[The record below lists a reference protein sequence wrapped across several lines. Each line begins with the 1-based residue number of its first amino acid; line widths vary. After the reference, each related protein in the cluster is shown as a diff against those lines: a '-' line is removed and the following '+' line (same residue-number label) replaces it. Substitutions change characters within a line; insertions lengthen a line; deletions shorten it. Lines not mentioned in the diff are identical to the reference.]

1 MLRKTLTIVL
11 ATSLILVLSIP
22 AIAGSSSNANSNSQ
36 AAGTA
41 LIDQSGQNN
50 ISESMERGFVNPGGV
65 GYGPVINYYGKP
77 LPTAQFRPV
86 ETLLMYGGWFSEGT
100 LEKIVSKSSD
110 TIAECE
116 VVNDARYV
124 PRAKADPNG
133 TRWIRVIATVAVQEN
148 HGLVGYVTS
157 EADDRK
163 TSMLEVV
170 AQAALDALRSGA
182 DILQVVAQGAA
193 RDTETSGWGI
203 GFNTTV
209 AKMFDGDNGSGVASG
224 GTGYS
229 KAWAGMRD
237 KPWIQANAL
246 VSPVPVWKDL
256 DAAKPEKKAE
266 VKKAAPEKKAEAKK
280 VEKKAEAKK
289 AAPVVEQ
296 TGNHKNKG

>member
-1 MLRKTLTIVL
+1 MKKLLTIVS
-11 ATSLILVLSIP
+11 AISLVLFLTVP
-22 AIAGSSSNANSNSQ
+22 AMALLDDNSTNANAVVGEVGAS
-36 AAGTA
+36 
-41 LIDQSGQNN
+41 IDDHSTNN
-50 ISESMERGFVNPGGV
+50 NTSEAMDRAFPVPGGV
-65 GYGPVINYYGKP
+65 NFGPVINYFGKP

-110 TIAECE
+110 TITECE
-116 VVNDARYV
+116 VVNGAKYV

-133 TRWIRVIATVAVQEN
+133 TRWIRIIATTAVQEK

-182 DILQVVAQGAA
+182 DILQVTAQGAA

-203 GFNTTV
+203 GFNTTA
-209 AKMFDGDNGSGVASG
+209 AKMFDGDNVSGVASG

-229 KAWAGMRD
+229 SAWAGMRD

-246 VSPVPVWKDL
+246 VSPEPVWKDL
-256 DAAKPEKKAE
+256 EAAKPEKKAE
-266 VKKAAPEKKAEAKK
+266 KPAAEKPAVKVAKPAAETPVKVVKAPEK
-280 VEKKAEAKK
+280 
-289 AAPVVEQ
+289 Q
-296 TGNHKNKG
+296 TGNHVSN

>member
-1 MLRKTLTIVL
+1 MKKLLTILGLV
-11 ATSLILVLSIP
+11 TLIAAFSVP
-22 AIAGSSSNANSNSQ
+22 ALAGSHAEVNDVT
-36 AAGTA
+36 AGATV
-41 LIDQSGQNN
+41 DQSGATN
-50 ISESMERGFVNPGGV
+50 ISEAMERGFVVPGGV

-100 LEKIVSKSSD
+100 LEKIVSGSSD
-110 TIAECE
+110 TIHECE
-116 VVNDARYV
+116 VVNEARYV

-133 TRWIRVIATVAVQEN
+133 TRWIRIIATTAVQEN

-170 AQAALDALRSGA
+170 AQAALDALRDGA
-182 DILQVVAQGAA
+182 DVLQVVAQGAA

-203 GFNTTV
+203 GFNTTA
-209 AKMFDGDNGSGVASG
+209 AKMFDGDNVSGVASG

-229 KAWAGMRD
+229 SAWAGMRD

-246 VSPVPVWKDL
+246 VSPDGMIWKGL
-256 DAAKPEKKAE
+256 
-266 VKKAAPEKKAEAKK
+266 KAAEDTPE
-280 VEKKAEAKK
+280 
-289 AAPVVEQ
+289 
-296 TGNHKNKG
+296 NKD